1 MQFNN
6 LDDVEKFLEKNVPDW
21 VIRRGTNTHITSST
35 KHADNYEVL
44 QIFDPKDKSGNPFAE
59 FWRGLYEFSP
69 SDYNSLYGPAYGRN
83 QNYFK
88 CIGPLDYA
96 ISAILKA
103 SKN

>member
-6 LDDVEKFLEKNVPDW
+6 LDDVKKFLEKNVSNW
-21 VIRRGTNTHITSST
+21 VIRRGTNTHITPST

-44 QIFDPKDKSGNPFAE
+44 QIFDPKDKSSNPFAE

-69 SDYNSLYGPAYGRN
+69 SDYNSLYLWKKK
-83 QNYFK
+83 NYFK

-96 ISAILKA
+96 ISAILKV